1 MAYKYPNCRLCRRE
15 GEKLFLKGARCQSQK
30 CALVRKGYAPGDHG
44 AASKKGKPSSYAIQL
59 REKQKT
65 KRIYGLR
72 EGQFFKYY
80 SLASKK
86 KGVTGLVL
94 LQLLETRLD
103 NIIFRLGWAPSR
115 HTARQVVSHDHIQ
128 VNGHTV
134 NIPSYQ
140 VKIGDKITVKESS
153 KTKKYF
159 KETLDLGDFKPPI
172 WLKTNSSAL
181 TGEIITLPSKDDID
195 SNINEQL
202 IIEFYSR

>member
-1 MAYKYPNCRLCRRE
+1 MAYKYPSCRLCRRE

-30 CALVRKGYAPGDHG
+30 CAIVRKNYAPGLHG
-44 AASKKGKPSSYAIQL
+44 SASKGKPSSYAIQL

-72 EGQFFKYY
+72 ENQFYKYY

-115 HTARQVVSHDHIQ
+115 HTARQIVSHNHIQ
-128 VNGHTV
+128 INGRTV
-134 NIPSYQ
+134 NIPSFQ
-140 VKIGDKITVKESS
+140 VKIGDKISVKESS
-153 KTKKYF
+153 KAKKYF
-159 KETLDLGDFKPPI
+159 KETLDLGDFKAPV
-172 WLKTNSSAL
+172 WLKANSSAL
-181 TGEIITLPSKDDID
+181 TGEVVALPKKDDID
-195 SNINEQL
+195 SHINEQL